1 MRNEEFKQTE
11 SADETIRSDTSMSN
25 NEVDFYKIMR
35 GEEKRTTIMIRNIPN
50 KFKQKQLLEM
60 INMNH

>member
-1 MRNEEFKQTE
+1 MRNEEFKQAE

-50 KFKQKQLLEM
+50 KFKQKQLLDM
-60 INMNH
+60 ININH